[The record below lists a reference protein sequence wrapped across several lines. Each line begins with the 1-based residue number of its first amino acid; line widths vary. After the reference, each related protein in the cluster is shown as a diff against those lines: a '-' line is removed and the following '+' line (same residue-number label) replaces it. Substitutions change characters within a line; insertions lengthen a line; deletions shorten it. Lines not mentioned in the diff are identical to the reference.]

1 MASTHLH
8 KSITV
13 HRYSRDALPLL
24 IAPLSEINFPTK
36 CQNCGDELICEMQ
49 LLPSIIPKLHFIN
62 GDPAPIEFGNV
73 LIFTCV
79 QSCWDT
85 PDKMRVEHVVVQVE
99 G

>member
-1 MASTHLH
+1 
-8 KSITV
+8 
-13 HRYSRDALPLL
+13 
-24 IAPLSEINFPTK
+24 
-36 CQNCGDELICEMQ
+36 MQ
-49 LLPSIIPKLHFIN
+49 LLPSVIPKLHFIN